1 MVIFYGFK
9 LVNYQSVTWKWMNIV
24 PGGCQRDAAAWLD
37 ASSGRA
43 DGLGGFLA
51 LLHMT
56 TDLDLNQQK
65 WWIYKKETEEDGD
78 LTRDEYIVKQ
88 KLSYGFKFCV
98 FLVSMTKT
106 VVAKV
111 C

>member
-1 MVIFYGFK
+1 
-9 LVNYQSVTWKWMNIV
+9 MNIV

-56 TDLDLNQQK
+56 TE
-65 WWIYKKETEEDGD
+65 I
-78 LTRDEYIVKQ
+78 
-88 KLSYGFKFCV
+88 
-98 FLVSMTKT
+98 
-106 VVAKV
+106 
-111 C
+111 